1 MSVQLNRPPENGGCA
16 YLVTFN
22 TPVITSA
29 DVSTTRLG
37 NCIQAKYN
45 KGAWTP
51 AQKIRAALIAIIA
64 VTSLTAIAII
74 ATAATGSSVAFV
86 AIPLVVIAVMGTCY
100 LLTRGPDLD
109 NPHVRYKHTSNIA
122 RMAFADLAEAYSN
135 EQITGYALLS
145 AKIPEGSSYRS
156 LEIYA
161 YVNKL
166 LAIKREL
173 ETARNK
179 ALNEVEGTYNRET
192 LPARA
197 VLDSQQN
204 AANWRSLGT
213 NVAISSIQN
222 SRRQPSLV
230 LEVGR
235 LAYNVAEG
243 VNDANNRVDYETS
256 VGEWRVWL
264 SREREAIQA
273 AYSTGVARLSDLYKD
288 AFTVPPVAVH

>member
-1 MSVQLNRPPENGGCA
+1 MPVQLSRPPENGSTA
-16 YLVTFN
+16 YSVTFN
-22 TPVITSA
+22 NPVITHTDMSA
-29 DVSTTRLG
+29 TKVG
-37 NCIQAKYN
+37 NRIQAKYDQ
-45 KGAWTP
+45 GAWTP
-51 AQKIRAALIAIIA
+51 AQKIRAALIAII
-64 VTSLTAIAII
+64 V
-74 ATAATGSSVAFV
+74 TAAVGSPFAFV
-86 AIPLVVIAVMGTCY
+86 AIPLVIVAVMGTCY

-109 NPHVRYKHTSNIA
+109 NPHVRNKHIDNVA
-122 RMAFADLAEAYSN
+122 RMAFTDLAEAYN
-135 EQITGYALLS
+135 PEQISGYALLS
-145 AKIPEGSSYRS
+145 AKIPRGNISHSQG
-156 LEIYA
+156 IYT

-173 ETARNK
+173 ETARDK
-179 ALNEVEGTYNRET
+179 ALNVVEGIYNRKT

-222 SRRQPSLV
+222 SRRQPSLG

-243 VNDANNRVDYETS
+243 VNDANNRADYETS
-256 VGEWRVWL
+256 VGDWRVWL

-273 AYSTGVARLSDLYKD
+273 AYSTGVARLSTLYSD
-288 AFTVPPVAVH
+288 AFANPVVVN